1 MSDKKKSEQPESP
14 LAKAMRTGTLGGPKT
29 TEEPANKVSDKTQEL
44 EKEQEPI
51 KKEGTTTTT
60 TTEKNRKRITGY
72 VAPDIYTWTKV
83 RAATEDRELSEI
95 LEDALRLYKAKVQ
108 P

>member
-1 MSDKKKSEQPESP
+1 MTDQKKKPEQPESP
-14 LAKAMRTGTLGGPKT
+14 LARAMRTGTLGGGAKPPAEPET
-29 TEEPANKVSDKTQEL
+29 TISEKVEPEKDNKIV
-44 EKEQEPI
+44 EKDPI
-51 KKEGTTTTT
+51 PT
-60 TTEKNRKRITGY
+60 KNRKRLTGY
-72 VAPDIYTWTKV
+72 VALDIYQWTKI